1 MLTTLFLHGRLGNK
15 FGRKWEFDAS
25 TPGELIRTLC
35 RFRPDFGQAMFDSE
49 KQGTTY
55 RVVVDG
61 KEISF
66 CQRLAASFN
75 GEVHLWPIV
84 IGSKRAGVF
93 QTIIGVIIV
102 AAAVYYEYQTGFASG
117 GATIKGAMKLAFSA
131 GGFTQFAAM
140 MGAAMTVGGIA
151 QMIANPQPLD
161 ASNLGGDNK
170 RSYLFGGA
178 VGTTQQG
185 AAIPVG
191 YGRLHIGPIVVSAGM
206 FAERLP
212 IPAVIGGVDTDG
224 DGILDDFDGDG
235 IPDEAKVGG

>member
-1 MLTTLFLHGRLGNK
+1 
-15 FGRKWEFDAS
+15 
-25 TPGELIRTLC
+25 
-35 RFRPDFGQAMFDSE
+35 
-49 KQGTTY
+49 
-55 RVVVDG
+55 
-61 KEISF
+61 
-66 CQRLAASFN
+66 
-75 GEVHLWPIV
+75 
-84 IGSKRAGVF
+84 
-93 QTIIGVIIV
+93 
-102 AAAVYYEYQTGFASG
+102 
-117 GATIKGAMKLAFSA
+117 MKLAFSA

-140 MGAAMTVGGIA
+140 MGAMMTVGGIA

-235 IPDEAKVGG
+235 IPDEAKVG